1 MKNHPH
7 PSDLTFDLG
16 KRHSVAKLLGLSAA
30 ALLSPF
36 ASGAELPKSFRV
48 GYQKGTVILLL
59 TKQRQ
64 GFETRLQKIGIN
76 QVDWIEFQSG
86 PPMLEAITAKSVDLG
101 SVGDTAPIFAQ
112 AGGGDI
118 VYSLAVPT
126 SPHAV
131 LVPEHSPIRTLAD
144 LKGKQIAV
152 TKGSSAHNFL
162 IKALKIGGLSWNDIR
177 PAYLGPAE
185 ASPAFNSGK
194 IDAWA
199 IWDPYFA
206 LAEEKFAA
214 RVIASPEQY
223 PSLSGLSFFVAS
235 SHFAQNAPAALHAV
249 NDALIDTIQ
258 WADTHRDEVARL
270 AATVTGIELSIQQRA
285 IARAPYGYSDFT
297 PALLDEQQTTADAFF
312 EQKLIPKK
320 INIRDIVWRG

>member
-1 MKNHPH
+1 MKTPPH
-7 PSDLTFDLG
+7 AFDPN
-16 KRHSVAKLLGLSAA
+16 KRHSISKLLGLSAA
-30 ALLSPF
+30 AMLPTF
-36 ASGAELPKSFRV
+36 AHGAELPPSFRV

-59 TKQRQ
+59 TRQRQ
-64 GFETRLQKIGIN
+64 GFETRLQKLGIN
-76 QVDWIEFQSG
+76 QVNWIEFQFG

-131 LVPEHSPIRTLAD
+131 LVPEHSPLRTLAD

-152 TKGSSAHNFL
+152 AKGSSAHNFL

-214 RVIASPEQY
+214 RVIASPAQY
-223 PSLSGLSFFVAS
+223 PSLAGLSFFVAS
-235 SHFAQNAPAALHAV
+235 SHFAQHYPAALHAV
-249 NDALIDTIQ
+249 NDALIDTIK
-258 WADTHRDEVARL
+258 WADTHRDDVARL
-270 AATVTGIELSIQQRA
+270 AAEVTGLELSIQQRA

-297 PALLDEQQTTADAFF
+297 PALLDEQQATADAFF
-312 EQKLIPKK
+312 AQKLIPKK